1 MPPLFP
7 MKLSKSL
14 PCLFVAAASLL
25 DGCSQEKAPPTAG
38 APEVVIAV
46 VEQRNV
52 PIFGEWIGRLDGS
65 ANVDI
70 RARVQGYVQEIAF
83 NEGTTV
89 KEGDLLVR
97 IDSRPY
103 TAALAQAKAELA
115 QAIASQQKADQD
127 EQRQSQLFNKKIAS
141 DQDYSNAVQANL
153 AAKATVDA
161 ARAAQDQAQLNLD
174 FATITSPITGIV
186 GRTDFSVGNFV
197 AAGSSGAEITKI
209 STVDPIE
216 FRFSISEKDYL
227 AAAEEIS
234 ALLAKP
240 LDQRDEDFELI
251 RADGKVHPYKG
262 RLFAS
267 DRAVDPNTGT
277 IRVTAVFP
285 NPGNILRPGQYA
297 RTRLKM
303 EERNGAL
310 LVPQRAT
317 VELQGKNFVWVVDNE
332 NKTSQRGITVGP
344 QVGSNWLVETGLK
357 PGERIIVDGLQKVRE
372 GGLVQPSTAST
383 ATSPNPV
390 TE

>member
-1 MPPLFP
+1 
-7 MKLSKSL
+7 MKLSKWL
-14 PCLFVAAASLL
+14 PGLLVAAASLF
-25 DGCSQEKAPPTAG
+25 DGCSQEKAPPA
-38 APEVVIAV
+38 ARPPEVVVTV
-46 VEQRNV
+46 VEQRDV

-83 NEGTTV
+83 NEGTVV

-103 TAALAQAKAELA
+103 EAALAQANAELA
-115 QAIASQQKADQD
+115 QAIASQQKAEQD
-127 EQRQSQLFNKKIAS
+127 EQRLTELFNKKIAS
-141 DQDYSNAVQANL
+141 NQDYKNSVQVNL

-161 ARAAQDQAQLNLD
+161 ARAALDQAKLNLD

-197 AAGSSGAEITKI
+197 AAGSTGAEITKI

-216 FRFSISEKDYL
+216 LRFGISEKDYL

-240 LDQRDEDFELI
+240 LDQRDEDFDLI

-277 IRVTAVFP
+277 IRVTAIFS

-297 RTRLKM
+297 RARLKI
-303 EERNGAL
+303 EERTGAL
-310 LVPQRAT
+310 LVPQRAV
-317 VELQGKNFVWVVDNE
+317 VELQGKNFVWVVDNA
-332 NKTSQRGITVGP
+332 NKTSQRSITVGP
-344 QVGSNWLVETGLK
+344 QTGSDWLIETGLN
-357 PGERIIVDGLQKVRE
+357 PGERIIVDGLQKVSE
-372 GGLVQPSTAST
+372 GGLVQPSTASA
-383 ATSPNPV
+383 ATSPKSV
-390 TE
+390 SE